1 MVPVAIPEN
10 GSRTKT
16 IITVLPGKTTMKP
29 ILTLILGIACL
40 LIANDD
46 IPQKIQAT
54 TTERADLPAG
64 GVVRLKNSTGELRI
78 EGWDQPG
85 VEVTTIKSTKLAYPA
100 AGADREHASHM
111 LDEVKV
117 SVTRDGNDVVI
128 GTVYPRHRRFLPRPS
143 VGDRDFNLEYLVRV
157 PRNTNLIVDHDAGE
171 IHFDNLAGNIHA
183 TMNQGTITLRLPMA
197 GQYSID
203 AGSRIGDVTSDF
215 PGATT
220 RRHFGHAF
228 LQPAQAP
235 HNLYLRT
242 GYGDIIILRTHDP
255 ARSIL

>member
-1 MVPVAIPEN
+1 M
-10 GSRTKT
+10 
-16 IITVLPGKTTMKP
+16 
-29 ILTLILGIACL
+29 LGIGCL
-40 LIANDD
+40 LAANDE
-46 IPQKIQAT
+46 IPRKIEAT

-100 AGADREHASHM
+100 ASAERDKASHM

-117 SVTRDGNDVVI
+117 SVTHEGNDVVI
-128 GTVYPRHRRFLPRPS
+128 GTVYPRHRRYLPRPS
-143 VGDRDFNLEYLVRV
+143 VGDREFNLEYLVKV
-157 PRNTNLIVDHDAGE
+157 PRGARLAVDHDAGE
-171 IHFDNLAGNIHA
+171 IHFDDVSGDIHA
-183 TMNQGTITLRLPMA
+183 TMNQGTITLRLPAA

-215 PGATT
+215 PGTTT

-228 LQPAQAP
+228 LQGTQAA
-235 HNLYLRT
+235 HSLYLRT
-242 GYGDIIILRTHDP
+242 GYGDIIILRMHNP
-255 ARSIL
+255 AATP